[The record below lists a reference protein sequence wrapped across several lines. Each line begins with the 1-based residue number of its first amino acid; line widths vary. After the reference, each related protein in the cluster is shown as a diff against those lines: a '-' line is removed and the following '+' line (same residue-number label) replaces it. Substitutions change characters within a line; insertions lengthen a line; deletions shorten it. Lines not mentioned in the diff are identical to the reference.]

1 MPITLTR
8 QEMEEKLA
16 QVFPPEQSASLVEV
30 LDEIRAAEIERAA
43 DTRELKQG
51 LTALTKEVRQ
61 LTEAQRRTDERV
73 ADLAEAQRRTDE
85 RLAAFQQRTDERFAE
100 LGRVV
105 GVLAESVQGLQQRTD
120 ERFAELGQMV
130 GVLAESVQ
138 RLQQAVGGLANRFGF
153 DLEEFVAA
161 LLPPYLER
169 HYGISNL
176 TLERRYFD
184 LGGGREE
191 EVDLEKE
198 SVKDDR

>member
-61 LTEAQRRTDERV
+61 L
-73 ADLAEAQRRTDE
+73 AEAQRRTDE

-100 LGRVV
+100 LG
-105 GVLAESVQGLQQRTD
+105 
-120 ERFAELGQMV
+120 QMV

-138 RLQQAVGGLANRFGF
+138 GLQQAVGGLANRFGF
-153 DLEEFVAA
+153 DSDNDRGERIAA
-161 LLPPYLER
+161 AGWEVEGCSGDSGGARGGTGSGGHER
-169 HYGISNL
+169 ASYS
-176 TLERRYFD
+176 R
-184 LGGGREE
+184 GRW
-191 EVDLEKE
+191 
-198 SVKDDR
+198 